1 MIDGIKTTFDENYD
15 FESAQ
20 TQFEM
25 LLKLAVSKLFE
36 SRVQGTMHVI
46 LDHIGSGEVTIDD
59 VDLFDARDVV
69 IEMIESEVADLFSG
83 LVEE

>member
-36 SRVQGTMHVI
+36 SRVQEMMHMI
-46 LDHIGSGEVTIDD
+46 LDDMGSGEVTIDD
-59 VDLFDARDVV
+59 VDLFNARDAV

-83 LVEE
+83 LAEE